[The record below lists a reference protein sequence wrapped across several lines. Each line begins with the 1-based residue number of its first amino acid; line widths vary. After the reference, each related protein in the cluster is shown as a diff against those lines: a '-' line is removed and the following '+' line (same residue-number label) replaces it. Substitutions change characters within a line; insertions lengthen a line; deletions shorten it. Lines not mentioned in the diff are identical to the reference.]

1 MAVPSP
7 CINVCTLDHV
17 TGLCQGC
24 ARTLQEIGDWTHLD
38 DAGKQVVWN
47 RIAERRSRA
56 EDQASA
62 SVGGPHDGLGAH
74 RLHDPAR

>member
-1 MAVPSP
+1 MVVPSP

-24 ARTLQEIGDWTHLD
+24 ARTLQEIGDWIHLD
-38 DAGKQVVWN
+38 DAGKQAVWN
-47 RIAERRSRA
+47 RIAERRSRT

-62 SVGGPHDGLGAH
+62 SVGGAHNGLGAS
-74 RLHDPAR
+74 RPMDPAR